1 MIMNFLLNIRKP
13 LAGLLILA
21 FTGLTVAWAPAQAA
35 MVGTAQVVNQNHR
48 DLNRQRLRGFL
59 DRAEVR
65 DQLEAWGV
73 NNEIAK
79 ARIDSLTDQEVAEIV
94 GQLDRLPAGGD
105 SVGAIVGAVVLIFLI
120 LLLTDIL
127 GFTDIFPFVK
137 KHR

>member
-1 MIMNFLLNIRKP
+1 MNFLQSIRKP
-13 LAGLLILA
+13 LACLLVFA
-21 FTGLTVAWAPAQAA
+21 FIGLTVAWAPAQAA
-35 MVGTAQVVNQNHR
+35 MVGTAQILKQNHR
-48 DLNRQRLRGFL
+48 DLNRDSLREFL

-73 NNEIAK
+73 NSEIAK
-79 ARIDSLTDQEVAEIV
+79 VRIDSLTDEEVAEIV
-94 GQLDRLPAGGD
+94 GRLDRLPSGGD
-105 SVGAIVGAVVLIFLI
+105 GFGVVVGAAVLVFLI